1 MIITNYISNKYKN
14 NYTKIYNFI
23 RKMDNNVF
31 ELLNIILMIQKMI
44 FFLFVMFASMCG
56 IAYVSRVMLVREM
69 RR

>member
-1 MIITNYISNKYKN
+1 
-14 NYTKIYNFI
+14 
-23 RKMDNNVF
+23 MDNNVF